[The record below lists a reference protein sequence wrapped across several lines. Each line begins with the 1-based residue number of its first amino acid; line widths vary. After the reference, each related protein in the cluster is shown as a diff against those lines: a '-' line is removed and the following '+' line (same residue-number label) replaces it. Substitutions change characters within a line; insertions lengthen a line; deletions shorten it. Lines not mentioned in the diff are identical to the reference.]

1 MTEQNTHPWTAR
13 VDQMRQS
20 MAAFSYLPKG
30 VQEAFS
36 ALGRQMIENGC
47 DMQQVNRVRAALI
60 EQSACM
66 LDLGREE

>member
-1 MTEQNTHPWTAR
+1 MTKANNHPWTAR

-20 MAAFSYLPKG
+20 MAAYSSLPQD
-30 VQEAFS
+30 VQDAFT
-36 ALGRQMIENGC
+36 ALGLSMIANGC